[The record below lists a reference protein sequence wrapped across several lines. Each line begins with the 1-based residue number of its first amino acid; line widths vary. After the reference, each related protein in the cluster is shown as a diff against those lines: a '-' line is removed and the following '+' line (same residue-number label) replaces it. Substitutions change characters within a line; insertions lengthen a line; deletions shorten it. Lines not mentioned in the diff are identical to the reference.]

1 MDEDH
6 VRQRAATEPRAR
18 RRKLAALGC
27 GMLVAFA
34 LGEVAARALYG
45 APLSERLP
53 LMTVRAHPTRGF
65 EMVPSSEHF
74 TYRESVRINALGLR
88 GAELGPKAD
97 GERRVFVV
105 GDSTTFGQGVAE
117 DQTLPAWLERELG
130 APVRAINGGVR
141 SYDTAQELA
150 LLEELAP
157 RVEPDVV
164 VLAWYFN
171 DLEAYDLPAL
181 AARFEASGPVVFD
194 FGAPD
199 GFVART
205 KWHAKQLARRSALLM
220 RLHDVWRELVFEPPT
235 AAEVEQAFARLEREL
250 ARMKELGA
258 ELDFDVVVAVVPAA
272 RALRES
278 DATDPRTTRV
288 LAVARD
294 QGLAALDLRPA
305 MRALALELGEAPI
318 VPYDGHYD
326 GRANRAM
333 ARELASHLRAHC
345 AARLAPAK

>member
-1 MDEDH
+1 MDDVQVEP
-6 VRQRAATEPRAR
+6 RAGTEPRAR

-27 GMLVAFA
+27 GLLVAFA
-34 LGEVAARALYG
+34 LGEIVARLLYG
-45 APLSERLP
+45 VPLPEQLP

-74 TYRESVRINALGLR
+74 TYRESVRVNALGLR
-88 GAELGPKAD
+88 GEEVGSKAE
-97 GERRVFVV
+97 GERRVLVV

-117 DQTLPAWLERELG
+117 DQTLPVWLERELG

-157 RVEPDVV
+157 RVQPDVV

-181 AARFEASGPVVFD
+181 AARLEASGPVVFD

-199 GFVART
+199 SFVART
-205 KWHAKQLARRSALLM
+205 KWHLKQLARRSALVM
-220 RLHDVWRELVFEPPT
+220 RLHDVWRELVLEPPT
-235 AAEVEQAFARLEREL
+235 ADEVELAFARLGREL
-250 ARMKELGA
+250 ARMKQLGA
-258 ELDFDVVVAVVPAA
+258 ELGFGVVVAVVPAA

-278 DATDPRTTRV
+278 DAADPRSTRV
-288 LAVARD
+288 LAIARE
-294 QGLAALDLRPA
+294 QGLPALDLRPA
-305 MRALALELGEAPI
+305 VRALALELGEAPI

-326 GRANRAM
+326 GRANHAM
-333 ARELASHLRAHC
+333 ARELAAHLRTHC
-345 AARLAPAK
+345 ADRLAPPK